1 MRSIGQK
8 INKGKYDQKLF
19 DQFQRKLLVNRFCI
33 FVESPHL
40 SVSAVSAESAE
51 TPKIYFD
58 TFLHRSHRLY

>member
-19 DQFQRKLLVNRFCI
+19 DQYQRKLLVNRFCI
-33 FVESPHL
+33 FVERPHL
-40 SVSAVSAESAE
+40 SVSAVRAE